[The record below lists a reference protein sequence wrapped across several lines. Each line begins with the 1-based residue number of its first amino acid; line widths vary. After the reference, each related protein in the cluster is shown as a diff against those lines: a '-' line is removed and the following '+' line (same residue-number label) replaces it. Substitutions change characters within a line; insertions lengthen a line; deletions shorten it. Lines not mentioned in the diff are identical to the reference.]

1 MPRIGNKGND
11 GLDWKCLKVPG
22 LPNEG
27 VAGIASLICCG
38 RGFVDAGV
46 SIVRPK
52 LLGFRLGGEGGLT
65 KEGDMRLGPGSTF
78 CVRGRLVVDD
88 ARPGVREVFTARFLR
103 LRPFFGGA
111 AFWSSKNGAV
121 CSCAVRGRNMPA
133 LNEFGGGDSGEE
145 PGEGSVAL
153 ESSTV
158 EQVVVGDESF
168 EVALQSLIL

>member
-1 MPRIGNKGND
+1 VPRIGNKGSE

-27 VAGIASLICCG
+27 VGGMASLICC
-38 RGFVDAGV
+38 REGFIEAGV
-46 SIVRPK
+46 RIVRPR
-52 LLGFRLGGEGGLT
+52 LLGFRLGGDGGLT
-65 KEGDMRLGPGSTF
+65 KDGDMIAGSDSMF
-78 CVRGRLVVDD
+78 CESGKLVVDD

-111 AFWSSKNGAV
+111 AFWSSKKGAV
-121 CSCAVRGRNMPA
+121 CSCEVRGRNMPV

-153 ESSTV
+153 ESSMV
-158 EQVVVGDESF
+158 EQVVVGEESF
-168 EVALQSLIL
+168 EVALESLML